1 MAQLGAEKAA
11 GADDD
16 RSQQRTRLVSPRSPD
31 APRVPADYLEG
42 GHRLYQKKIKENI
55 KMLERK
61 LSYNGNG
68 PAPRALEVAL
78 PAKKTIPITQA
89 GGHEDT
95 HDNTKFST
103 PVTAAK
109 LSPALPAAKSQLH
122 FGGTTTLQQTQEEF
136 ARRPQP
142 NIVATG
148 GGEGKDFDIQIKMI

>member
-1 MAQLGAEKAA
+1 M
-11 GADDD
+11 
-16 RSQQRTRLVSPRSPD
+16 
-31 APRVPADYLEG
+31 PADYLDG
-42 GHRLYQKKIKENI
+42 GQERLNRVYQKKIKENI

-68 PAPRALEVAL
+68 PAPRALDVDVLLMAP

-95 HDNTKFST
+95 HDNTKFTT